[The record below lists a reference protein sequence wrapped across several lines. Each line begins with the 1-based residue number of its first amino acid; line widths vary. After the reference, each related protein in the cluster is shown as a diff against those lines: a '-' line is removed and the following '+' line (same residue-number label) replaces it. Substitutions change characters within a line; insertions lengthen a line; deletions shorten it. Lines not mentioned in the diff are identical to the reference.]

1 MWSQWR
7 HVRLCW
13 CSRDQLWVE
22 KAAASWLSA
31 EHRKVP
37 KSLWHCGEG
46 ALLATAP
53 SKLSNTGETAYD
65 LFLKV
70 QDFLVRVKYGAFV
83 SPLDKGWADLYGG
96 LHCVCV
102 CVCVCII
109 VCVYALLY
117 VCVSCFIVFML
128 FYLCLLCGNQLS
140 MCVMRLSAQQCVC
153 VCAY

>member
-1 MWSQWR
+1 MGEINAQAYTACSCDPND
-7 HVRLCW
+7 VTYELCW
-13 CSRDQLWVE
+13 CSRDKLWVE

-96 LHCVCV
+96 VHCVYV
-102 CVCVCII
+102 CM
-109 VCVYALLY
+109 CVYVSLY
-117 VCVSCFIVFML
+117 VCMHYC
-128 FYLCLLCGNQLS
+128 
-140 MCVMRLSAQQCVC
+140 MCVCRAL
-153 VCAY
+153 